1 MSKLGLGLIAA
12 DSAIRSADQQQLRD
26 RATERFDWERQR
38 AQSDLSTL
46 DDRAAATRSQAQ
58 LQARQNTASLGL
70 VDKQTDNASKAL
82 DIQAGALDGAKAR
95 QPDELLAQ
103 ANKAKVSAL
112 LSEFDVEQL
121 PAALNRKR
129 AEGAVTDADIFTTSI
144 AKLAD
149 LLNTNDSAA
158 VVRFMNGMNDAGV
171 FGGKRHAPVASVGIE
186 NDPQYGQ
193 NLFVAKDAN
202 GNVIMRMSAE
212 SMRRVRAMTGKS
224 ELKTVNAGDT
234 LVSVSGGR
242 ATPVFTAP
250 ESEKSRAAKTGPLER
265 DVDYLVRQHGMTPD
279 QALKHL
285 NAAKSMSRDQFVLKS
300 VQDTIAIG
308 KKPTDADMAE
318 FGRMYDSAT
327 SSAPKSQP
335 GASNSAAAGKLDPQ
349 IRSLIGLP

>member
-58 LQARQNTASLGL
+58 LQAAQSQSELGL
-70 VDKQTDNASKAL
+70 VDKRFANADAQL
-82 DIQAGALDGAKAR
+82 GLHAVELGAARAR
-95 QPDELLAQ
+95 QPAELAAKADRAKVEALLAGFE
-103 ANKAKVSAL
+103 A
-112 LSEFDVEQL
+112 DQL
-121 PAALNRKR
+121 PGEMARRR
-129 AEGAVTDADIFTTSI
+129 AQGVIGDAEVFSTSI

-149 LLNTNDSAA
+149 LLSTNDNAA
-158 VVRFMNGMNDAGV
+158 VVRYMNGMMDAGV
-171 FGGKRHAPVASVGIE
+171 FGQRRHESVANVSVE
-186 NDPQYGQ
+186 SDPRTGQ
-193 NLFVAKDAN
+193 STFVARDAE
-202 GNVIMRMSAE
+202 GKPVMQMSAE
-212 SMRRVRAMTGKS
+212 TMRRVRSIYSKP

-300 VQDTIAIG
+300 VQDTIAMG

-327 SSAPKSQP
+327 SSAPKP
-335 GASNSAAAGKLDPQ
+335 AAPASNASTAGKLDPQ